1 MTNTRKPLVG
11 ILLAQIGFG
20 LLAMTLCLPSM
31 QAWAGLF
38 DTSQSVVQ
46 LAFSLYVLAYGGFQ
60 LFFGPL
66 SDRLGR
72 RRVLMIGLV
81 VGLLGSLIAASAGS
95 VQQLVLGR
103 LVQGAGGAAG
113 MVVGRSMVQDLFQG
127 HERTRMMAFVG
138 MAMGC
143 IPPAATLLGG
153 QIHVHLGWQWNFI
166 VLAVMGCAL
175 LLLAWW
181 GLPADRRASQAHAD
195 ALGFVPAYARLA
207 GEAVFLKHL
216 VILAGTTA
224 TFYTFLSGAPLVLAS
239 YGVGPDGVGW
249 HIACIPMAYF
259 CGNYLT
265 TRLIHGWGAQR
276 VMRVGQTL
284 TLSGIVLMLLLVL
297 GDLSSPWAVSL
308 PLVLVGLGHGLLV
321 PPTLA
326 ATVAVV
332 PALAGAAA
340 GAAGVMQQ
348 FTGALGGYVVGWV
361 PHDTALGMGL
371 MMLGFATL
379 GSIMLRSLRRTS
391 DPRSP
396 R

>member
-1 MTNTRKPLVG
+1 MTHQRGPLIG
-11 ILLAQIGFG
+11 NLLAQIGFG

-46 LAFSLYVLAYGGFQ
+46 LVFSVYVLAYGGLQ

-72 RRVLMIGLV
+72 RRVLMIGLT
-81 VGLLGSLIAASAGS
+81 VGLLGSLIAATASS
-95 VQQLVLGR
+95 VEQLVLGR

-113 MVVGRSMVQDLFQG
+113 MVVGRSMVQDLFEG
-127 HERTRMMAFVG
+127 HERTRVMAFVG

-166 VLAVMGCAL
+166 LLAVIGCTL
-175 LLLAWW
+175 LLLAWR
-181 GLPADRRASQAHAD
+181 GLPADHRRAASHANT
-195 ALGFVPAYARLA
+195 LGFVHAYARLA
-207 GEAVFLKHL
+207 QESVFLQHL

-239 YGVGPDGVGW
+239 YGVGPEGVGW

-276 VMRVGQTL
+276 VMRVGQAL
-284 TLSGIVLMLLLVL
+284 TLSGIVLMLLSVL
-297 GDLSSPWAVSL
+297 SGLTSPWAVSL

-348 FTGALGGYVVGWV
+348 FTGALGGYLVGLV
-361 PHDTALGMGL
+361 PHSSALGMGL
-371 MMLGFATL
+371 MMLAFAGPGTL
-379 GSIMLRSLRRTS
+379 MLRWLRRQ
-391 DPRSP
+391 
-396 R
+396 

>member
-1 MTNTRKPLVG
+1 MTHTRGPL
-11 ILLAQIGFG
+11 IANLLAQIGFG

-46 LAFSLYVLAYGGFQ
+46 LAFSLYVLPYGGFQ

-66 SDRLGR
+66 SDRIGR
-72 RRVLMIGLV
+72 RRVLMIGLC
-81 VGLLGSLIAASAGS
+81 VGLVGALIAATATS
-95 VQQLVLGR
+95 VAQLVLGR

-127 HERTRMMAFVG
+127 HERTRVMAFVG

-153 QIHVHLGWQWNFI
+153 QIHVHWGWQWNF
-166 VLAVMGCAL
+166 V
-175 LLLAWW
+175 LLATLGGVLLMLAWR
-181 GLPADRRASQAHAD
+181 GLPADRPRSPSHAT

-207 GEAVFLKHL
+207 QESVFLRHL

-239 YGVGPDGVGW
+239 YGVGPEGVGW

-265 TRLIHGWGAQR
+265 TRLIHGWGAAR
-276 VMRVGQTL
+276 VMRVGQAL
-284 TLSGIVLMLLLVL
+284 TLSGIVLMLLLVAA
-297 GDLSSPWAVSL
+297 GLSSPWAVSL

-321 PPTLA
+321 PPTLS

-348 FTGALGGYVVGWV
+348 FTGAMGGYVVGLV
-361 PHDTALGMGL
+361 PHDTALGMGW
-371 MMLGFATL
+371 MMLGFASL
-379 GSIMLRSLRRTS
+379 GSIMLRRLRRS
-391 DPRSP
+391 
-396 R
+396 

>member
-1 MTNTRKPLVG
+1 MTHTHGPLIG
-11 ILLAQIGFG
+11 NLLAQIGFG
-20 LLAMTLCLPSM
+20 LLSMTLCLPSM

-38 DTSQSVVQ
+38 ETSQSVVQ

-72 RRVLMIGLV
+72 RRVLMIGLS
-81 VGLLGSLIAASAGS
+81 VGLIGSLIAATASS
-95 VQQLVLGR
+95 VEQLVLGR

-113 MVVGRSMVQDLFQG
+113 MVVGRSMVQDLFEG
-127 HERTRMMAFVG
+127 HERTRVMAYVG

-166 VLAVMGCAL
+166 VLACIGCAL
-175 LLLAWW
+175 LLLAWR
-181 GLPADRRASQAHAD
+181 GLPADRHKGATHSGAA
-195 ALGFVPAYARLA
+195 GFVHAYARLA
-207 GEAVFLKHL
+207 GESVFLKHL

-239 YGVGPDGVGW
+239 YGVGPEGVGW

-265 TRLIHGWGAQR
+265 TRLIHSWGAQR
-276 VMRVGQTL
+276 VMRVGQVL

-297 GDLSSPWAVSL
+297 AGLSSPWAVSL

-326 ATVAVV
+326 GTVAVV

-348 FTGALGGYVVGWV
+348 FTGALGGYVVGLV
-361 PHDTALGMGL
+361 PHDSALGMGL
-371 MMLGFATL
+371 MMFGFASL
-379 GSIMLRSLRRTS
+379 GSIMLQWLRK
-391 DPRSP
+391 P
-396 R
+396 